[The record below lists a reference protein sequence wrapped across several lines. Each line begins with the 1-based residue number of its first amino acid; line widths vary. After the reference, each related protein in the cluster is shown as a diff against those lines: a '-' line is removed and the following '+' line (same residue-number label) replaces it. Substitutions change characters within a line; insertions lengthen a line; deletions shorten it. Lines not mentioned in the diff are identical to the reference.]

1 MQERRKR
8 PRMRVLKSAKFIL
21 GKSSVFDCVVRDLTN
36 VGAGIDIP
44 NAIGLPEVLEMTFDD
59 GRSIR
64 SCRLVWRTLSKTGVE
79 FL

>member
-21 GKSSVFDCVVRDLTN
+21 GRSSVFDCVVRDLTN
-36 VGAGIDIP
+36 LGAGIDIP
-44 NAIGLPEVLEMTFDD
+44 NAIDLPEAFEMTFDD

-64 SCRLVWRTLSKTGVE
+64 PCRLVWRTLSKTGVE

>member
-8 PRMRVLKSAKFIL
+8 PRMHVLKSAKFIL

-44 NAIGLPEVLEMTFDD
+44 NAIDLPEVLEMTFDD

-64 SCRLVWRTLSKTGVE
+64 PCQLVWRTLSKTGVE

>member
-1 MQERRKR
+1 MQERRMR
-8 PRMRVLKSAKFIL
+8 PRLRVLKSAKFVI

-36 VGAGIDIP
+36 VGAGVEIP
-44 NAIGLPEVLEMTFDD
+44 NAIDLPEVLDMTFDG

-64 SCRLVWRTLSKTGVE
+64 PCRLVWRKCFRTGVE